1 MPPSP
6 VVASQKVL
14 DLLQKLHAASLAQEH
29 ALSTVFWFMTRKL
42 RALFTKQSWS
52 SLDDTFVKDKFIA
65 LEADKSEFLYLLARA
80 SGATTIVEAGTSF
93 GVSTIYLALAAGQN
107 AAALSP
113 SPPTPGQ
120 GAKVIATEK
129 EPEKAQRA
137 RDHWK
142 EAGPEVE
149 PWITLLEGDLNDTL
163 PAELKNVEKVD
174 LLLLDS
180 MSLPSVFDYPTV
192 KISSLTNHIVWTPLA
207 LPALKIVQPK
217 LRHGALIIADNTASF
232 RSAYEDFFAY
242 VHDPKNGFRTM
253 TTPFKGGLEVIV
265 YLPTS

>member
-174 LLLLDS
+174 LLLLD
-180 MSLPSVFDYPTV
+180 
-192 KISSLTNHIVWTPLA
+192 IWTPLA

>member
-14 DLLQKLHAASLAQEH
+14 DLLQKLHAASLAQERS
-29 ALSTVFWFMTRKL
+29 LSTVLWFITRKVRTL
-42 RALFTKQSWS
+42 LTKQQWS

-65 LEADKSEFLYLLARA
+65 LEADKSEFLYLLART

-113 SPPTPGQ
+113 CPPAPGQ

-129 EPEKAQRA
+129 EPEKAKRA

-142 EAGPEVE
+142 EAGPEVD

-163 PAELKNVEKVD
+163 PAELKDVEKVD
-174 LLLLDS
+174 LLLLD
-180 MSLPSVFDYPTV
+180 
-192 KISSLTNHIVWTPLA
+192 IWTPLA

-232 RSAYEDFFAY
+232 RSAYQDFFTY